1 METKEI
7 RSNWTLRPYPNY
19 GGMGGGSAMEM
30 QAQRKWEREIGNCA
44 LEWAI
49 KASQIVPKLLNA
61 NESQAKAIVVLRA
74 LMEPELSNEEV
85 EAEFDKYSPEEKAK
99 FDALNQRCLDR
110 ARGHP
115 DGPRLCIICAYE
127 KPYGV
132 FDSVTGACVC
142 VECRDKARR

>member
-1 METKEI
+1 MNPQPSEPAVSASVKPLKAYKVACGDDDHGQKVVFAQRSKEVDR
-7 RSNWTLRPYPNY
+7 RSNCEHCDCEFLDRT
-19 GGMGGGSAMEM
+19 
-30 QAQRKWEREIGNCA
+30 IH
-44 LEWAI
+44 
-49 KASQIVPKLLNA
+49 
-61 NESQAKAIVVLRA
+61 RA
-74 LMEPELSNEEV
+74 P
-85 EAEFDKYSPEEKAK
+85 EFDKYSPEEKAK
-99 FDALNQRCLDR
+99 FDALNQRCHDR